1 VDTADGQRRGISRRE
16 VIRRGAVAGG
26 VRALVWTAP
35 SIETGGFLPAGAF
48 VDGSGRTFTSSF
60 AEDLNSNSGKNDCEA
75 SDKTYPP
82 PCCKLSWGNS
92 GGQHDHWTF
101 DNPFAGCT
109 QVVVELA
116 GLSSCSSLDP
126 DIAQSQVYIASQTGT
141 CNCVLLNGVI
151 RNANGTN
158 VIATVN
164 NGAPPVSCGT
174 SGINVSYTNCANVPS
189 DARLGVTIQCS
200 G

>member
-1 VDTADGQRRGISRRE
+1 VDSQKPSGISRRDL
-16 VIRRGAVAGG
+16 IRRGAVAGG
-26 VRALVWTAP
+26 VGALVWAAP

-48 VDGSGRTFTSSF
+48 VDGSGRTFTSDF
-60 AEDLNSNSGKNDCEA
+60 NDDLNSNSGKNDCEA
-75 SDKTYPP
+75 PDKSYPP

-92 GGQHDHWTF
+92 GSGHDHWVF

-116 GLSSCSSLDP
+116 GLNDCSSVDP
-126 DIAQSQVYIASQTGT
+126 DIAQSQLYIASQTGT
-141 CNCVLLNGVI
+141 CNCVILYGLI
-151 RNANGTN
+151 RNSNGANL
-158 VIATVN
+158 IATVN
-164 NGAPPVSCGT
+164 NGAASLPCGT
-174 SGINVSYTNCANVPS
+174 SAIDVSYVNCANVPS